1 MILEKFRTDKYDNE
15 LVFINPDVT
24 LKELKQYIYY
34 QCKKFEKSE
43 IENVI
48 LFGDDYFNFVVNFFA
63 SAFTK
68 KNIYLISDKERLKQ
82 LKVKYIIPSKAQ
94 PAEGTLIPPD
104 IQAKDV
110 LINFFTSGSTGEPQ
124 NIQKNLYNLE
134 VESQTTIEEFNLK
147 PDRIFVATTSL
158 AHSFGIVFNFILPF
172 RYGCKINKKRI
183 FIVFGKNHYTLCDY
197 FHFDFHIWFYFP

>member
-68 KNIYLISDKERLKQ
+68 KKYL
-82 LKVKYIIPSKAQ
+82 
-94 PAEGTLIPPD
+94 
-104 IQAKDV
+104 
-110 LINFFTSGSTGEPQ
+110 
-124 NIQKNLYNLE
+124 
-134 VESQTTIEEFNLK
+134 
-147 PDRIFVATTSL
+147 
-158 AHSFGIVFNFILPF
+158 FNF
-172 RYGCKINKKRI
+172 R
-183 FIVFGKNHYTLCDY
+183 
-197 FHFDFHIWFYFP
+197 